1 MFDVQLML
9 LGALVVLGVV
19 ASAFRLKEGLENKR
33 AADERRRQS
42 MREVAERWH
51 FREWER
57 DLRSSDSV

>member
-1 MFDVQLML
+1 MML
-9 LGALVVLGVV
+9 AGSLLALGLITL
-19 ASAFRLKEGLENKR
+19 ASRVKTEVDQKRL
-33 AADERRRQS
+33 ADERRRQS